1 MNWPAVQSRYDGGT
15 LGWTTTQRGSSPTAI
30 SAILLLTSFPFLFLT
45 WMIETL
51 FTSRLTTTTRV
62 SSEVSAMLVERVG
75 AASAGAAIRS
85 GKNNCC
91 RYQQPGRGIRA
102 KLSGETSGFVNFS

>member
-1 MNWPAVQSRYDGGT
+1 MMNWPAVQSRYDGGT

-30 SAILLLTSFPFLFLT
+30 SAILLLTSFLFLFLT

-75 AASAGAAIRS
+75 AASAGAAIRAERTIAAAVS
-85 GKNNCC
+85 SPAAGYAQN
-91 RYQQPGRGIRA
+91 
-102 KLSGETSGFVNFS
+102 